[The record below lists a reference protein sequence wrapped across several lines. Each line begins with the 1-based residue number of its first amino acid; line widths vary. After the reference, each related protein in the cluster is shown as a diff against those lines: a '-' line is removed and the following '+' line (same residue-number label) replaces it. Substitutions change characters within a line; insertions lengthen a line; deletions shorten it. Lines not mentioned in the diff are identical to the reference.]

1 MKKLL
6 TICLFGY
13 LTTSGVLFAQ
23 ENTLNEFGNVGIG
36 TTTPTEKLQV
46 SGTVRFDSTLV
57 VMDSV
62 TLEKDVRIKEK
73 LVVDQKVVMK
83 NDAVVKQDLKVEGK
97 SHFDSTAI
105 FNDKVKFTN
114 LTLAPNLNN
123 STFLVL
129 KGNGLVESVEKSLI
143 ADMLYQ
149 FELNQCPDPS
159 AIVPSPIWYNG
170 ANKIFT
176 NCPQVFVG
184 INNSTP
190 RVHLDVMG
198 TTQTNRLAINTDPIL
213 MSGWFHMKTTL
224 PTANLSSVFVIEN
237 SQKKIFQINND
248 GLVLA
253 REVKINLDNNWP
265 DYVFEKAYPLLPL
278 NELELFIQKEG
289 HLPNVPSAESVESEG
304 VALGEMNRILLEKV
318 EELTL
323 YLLEQNKRIEELEKE
338 LKK

>member
-1 MKKLL
+1 MKKLI

-46 SGTVRFDSTLV
+46 MGTVRFDSTLV

-97 SHFDSTAI
+97 SNFDSTAV
-105 FNDKVKFTN
+105 FNGNVKYTN
-114 LTLAPNLNN
+114 LESVNNLNN
-123 STFLVL
+123 QEFLIKGDNGQVKSVSLPKLADAMYSKVCPTDPNEDVL
-129 KGNGLVESVEKSLI
+129 TPTWQNGL
-143 ADMLYQ
+143 
-149 FELNQCPDPS
+149 
-159 AIVPSPIWYNG
+159 
-170 ANKIFT
+170 NKIYYD
-176 NCPQVFVG
+176 CPKVNVG
-184 INNSTP
+184 IGTDNP
-190 RVHLDVMG
+190 RVKLDVAG
-198 TTQTNRLAINTDPIL
+198 ITHTNRLAINTNPTT
-213 MSGWFHMKTTL
+213 MTGWFHMKTNITSQDIQ
-224 PTANLSSVFVIEN
+224 TIFVIEN
-237 SQKKIFQINND
+237 MNKRLFQINND
-248 GLVLA
+248 GIVRA
-253 REVKINLDNNWP
+253 GEVIVQLPNQWP

-278 NELELFIQKEG
+278 SELELFIQKEG

-304 VALGEMNRILLEKV
+304 VSLGEMNRILLEKV

>member
-46 SGTVRFDSTLV
+46 MGTVRFDSTLV

-97 SHFDSTAI
+97 SNFDSTAV
-105 FNDKVKFTN
+105 FNSNVKYTN
-114 LTLAPNLNN
+114 LESVNNLNN
-123 STFLVL
+123 QEFLIKGDNGQVKSVSLPKLADAMYSKVCPTDPNEDVL
-129 KGNGLVESVEKSLI
+129 TPTWQNGL
-143 ADMLYQ
+143 
-149 FELNQCPDPS
+149 
-159 AIVPSPIWYNG
+159 
-170 ANKIFT
+170 NKIYYD
-176 NCPQVFVG
+176 CPKVNVG
-184 INNSTP
+184 IGTDNP
-190 RVHLDVMG
+190 RVKLDVAG
-198 TTQTNRLAINTDPIL
+198 ITHTNRLAINTNPTT
-213 MSGWFHMKTTL
+213 MTGWFHMKTNITSQDIQ
-224 PTANLSSVFVIEN
+224 TIFVIEN
-237 SQKKIFQINND
+237 MNKRLFQINND
-248 GLVLA
+248 GIVRA
-253 REVKINLDNNWP
+253 GEVIVQLPNQWP

-278 NELELFIQKEG
+278 NELELFIQREG
-289 HLPNVPSAESVESEG
+289 HLPNVPSAENVESEG
-304 VALGEMNRILLEKV
+304 VSLGEMNRILLEKV